1 MLRIRRKQHCCNNS
15 ARDSL
20 KKGPRR
26 IDLLRYWKM
35 KQQTHAMLA
44 DQSAGF
50 ERYRK
55 PTRRDEFLATMNAI
69 VPWPALC
76 DVIAPHYPK
85 GVGGRPPIG
94 LERMLRIHFIQHWFN
109 LADEACEEALY
120 DSASLRRFVDIDL
133 GREPVA
139 DATTMLKFR
148 RLLHD
153 NKLGEQL
160 FAKVGGVLQQ
170 SGFKLRTG
178 TIVDATIIGAPS
190 ATKNAQKAR
199 DPEMHQARK
208 GRQWYFGMKLHI
220 GVDSQ
225 SGLAHGAVVTA
236 ANVRDKHPLPQLLH
250 GAERRVYGDSVYSS
264 QKELIAGKAAGQG
277 LHQPACAQPAR
288 RGKRGHSGDKPQ
300 QVAHPRPRRA
310 CLLRPQATLGLRQ
323 GALPRAGQERHASLH
338 RAGAGQHLPRAT
350 TADGTG
356 ASMIEQC
363 GSKGAQKARC
373 TPSKRQS

>member
-1 MLRIRRKQHCCNNS
+1 
-15 ARDSL
+15 
-20 KKGPRR
+20 
-26 IDLLRYWKM
+26 M
-35 KQQTHAMLA
+35 KQQTLASAA

-76 DVIAPHYPK
+76 EVIQPHYPK

-120 DSASLRRFVDIDL
+120 DSASLRRFVGIDL
-133 GREPVA
+133 GREPVP

-148 RLLHD
+148 RLLND

-160 FAKVGGVLQQ
+160 FAKVGEVLQQ
-170 SGFKLRTG
+170 SGFKLKTG

-190 ATKNAQKAR
+190 STKNADNAR
-199 DPEMHQARK
+199 DPEMHQTQK

-225 SGLAHGAVVTA
+225 SGMAHSAVVTA
-236 ANVRDKHPLPQLLH
+236 ANVHDKHALPELLH
-250 GAERRVYGDSVYSS
+250 GNEQRVYGDSAYSS
-264 QKELIAGKAAGQG
+264 QKDLIASKA
-277 LHQPACAQPAR
+277 
-288 RGKRGHSGDKPQ
+288 
-300 QVAHPRPRRA
+300 PRAKDFTNQRVRN
-310 CLLRPQATLGLRQ
+310 RQ
-323 GALPRAGQERHASLH
+323 GEVDEVTRAKNRNKSRIRARVEHVFCVVKRLWGFGKVRYRGLAKNATRAFTALALANLYLGRGPL
-338 RAGAGQHLPRAT
+338 
-350 TADGTG
+350 
-356 ASMIEQC
+356 M
-363 GSKGAQKARC
+363 AQV
-373 TPSKRQS
+373 RQ